1 MAVEN
6 GSINWIT
13 MKQISE
19 ITGLKPT
26 SINRYKD
33 LFPELIQYRMKS
45 GQMLEFNDK
54 CIPAI
59 RRIAMLY
66 RDRSEGRRTTE
77 KVREILFSEYN
88 ISMEETEYIEI
99 NATEEVATISPQEE
113 HKELIPYNALLSLLQ
128 VQVER
133 LTRVEDQNINMQKKQ
148 EEILENQH
156 SMQQLMNRHLAILSD
171 ISRTKMEH
179 RKKEWEWSKSSTWI
193 KKIFGLNDNK
203 NTTL

>member
-6 GSINWIT
+6 GSVNWVT

-88 ISMEETEYIEI
+88 ISIEENEYIEI
-99 NATEEVATISPQEE
+99 NASEEVATVLPQEE
-113 HKELIPYNALLSLLQ
+113 RKEIIPYNALLSLLQ
-128 VQVER
+128 IQVDR
-133 LTRVEDQNINMQKKQ
+133 LTKLEDQNITMQKKQ

-156 SMQQLMNRHLAILSD
+156 SMQQLMNRHLAILSE

-179 RKKEWEWSKSSTWI
+179 RKKEWEWGKSSTWI
-193 KKIFGLNDNK
+193 KKIFGVSDNK